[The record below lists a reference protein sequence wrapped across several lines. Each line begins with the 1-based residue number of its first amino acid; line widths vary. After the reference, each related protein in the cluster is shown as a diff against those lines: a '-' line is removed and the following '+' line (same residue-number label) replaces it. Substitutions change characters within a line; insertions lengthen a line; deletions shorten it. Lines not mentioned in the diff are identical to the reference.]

1 MRYTNTNNG
10 FRVHKLVIM
19 TKQLGDSGVERI
31 DCLKSIPFYPHA
43 YKMHIMDQICHY
55 NWRCH
60 I

>member
-10 FRVHKLVIM
+10 FKVHKLVIM

-31 DCLKSIPFYPHA
+31 DCN
-43 YKMHIMDQICHY
+43 QIDTILPSC
-55 NWRCH
+55 